1 MSLEALQELRAEYKR
16 VTAKPGQNNNTFMD
30 NFVQMPESEGMV
42 IVRILPSKTGRIRDL
57 FCSTRL
63 HTINGKR
70 VHCLRELV
78 GERWQGKCPICEYY
92 SWLWQESDTKAPN
105 SDEQNVLRAEAR
117 SLKPNDRFYYN
128 CVVKHQTG
136 TFRNNK
142 PNPINVPLVLSIGK
156 QVHARIL
163 RAMLGSEEDM
173 ELPLGEVYNV
183 ENGRDFKILKK
194 NRKGSDGQVYPY
206 YEESKFVDPSAAGTP
221 EQIKDWL
228 DKMHDLQALRILKT
242 IEDLKRDIRIH
253 KHLEEDPN
261 KPDIGFDP
269 KELGISTDEAHTSV
283 TVETKSVIIP
293 KVAESSGISE
303 EDAALLEDDFLKKL
317 DQPQ

>member
-1 MSLEALQELRAEYKR
+1 MSLDALQELRAEYKR
-16 VTAKPGQNNNTFMD
+16 VTAKPGQSNNSFME

-63 HTINGKR
+63 HNINEHR
-70 VHCLRELV
+70 LHCLREIV

-92 SWLWQESDTKAPN
+92 NWLWQESDKRPRD

-117 SLKPNDRFYYN
+117 SLKPLDRFYYN
-128 CVVKHQTG
+128 CIVRHQTG

-142 PNPINVPLVLSIGK
+142 PNPVNVPLVLSIGK

-173 ELPLGEVYNV
+173 EPALGKIYEV
-183 ENGRDFKILKK
+183 EGEGRDFKILKK

-206 YEESKFVDPSAAGTP
+206 YEESKFMDPSALGTP
-221 EQIKDWL
+221 EQVKEWL
-228 DKMHDLQALRILKT
+228 DKSHDLQSLRILKS
-242 IEDLKRDIRIH
+242 IEELKKEIRIH

-261 KPDIGFDP
+261 KPDLGFDP
-269 KELGISTDEAHTSV
+269 NEGGRHDIKVEA
-283 TVETKSVIIP
+283 KSVIVP
-293 KVAESSGISE
+293 KTTDSGISD
-303 EDAALLEDDFLKKL
+303 EDAALLEDEFLQKL
-317 DQPQ
+317 DNPN